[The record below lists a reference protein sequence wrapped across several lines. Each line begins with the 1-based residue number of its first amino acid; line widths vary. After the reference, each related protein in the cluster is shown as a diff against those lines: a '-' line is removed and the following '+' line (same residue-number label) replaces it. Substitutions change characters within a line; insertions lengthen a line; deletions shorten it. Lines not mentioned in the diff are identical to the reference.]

1 MTDQPAAELMD
12 DPPAVIYT
20 VVGLLLAAAAVAA
33 LVVLPDQRPGLLVG
47 MAGLVLIASL
57 SGWLFTRKGYSFV
70 EGWFAGAVFFPLA
83 IAFGIWG
90 PRRAAAGR

>member
-12 DPPAVIYT
+12 NPSGVVYL
-20 VVGLLLAAAAVAA
+20 VVGLLLAVAGIAA
-33 LVVLPDQRPGLLVG
+33 LVVLPDQRPELLVG
-47 MAGLVLIASL
+47 MTGMVLVASI

-90 PRRAAAGR
+90 PRRANGGR